1 MRTLNTMEN
10 NTDILERITPEEIE
24 AWMLAAM
31 VKNDLTAITVHALQY
46 PHGNGCYWTAQTE
59 MVCGL
64 KDTFTEAVESTKA
77 KMEEIAARPK
87 KEAA

>member
-1 MRTLNTMEN
+1 MEN

-46 PHGNGCYWTAQTE
+46 PDRNGCYWTAHTE